1 MSTSLKR
8 QIERK
13 NRMNNKVTMRVP
25 AIGGNP
31 SQPAFDIREAVQQAC
46 ICGNN
51 MFDKQYRIGF
61 ISEIA
66 AGNRTGQKI
75 NVEYPTYV
83 CLGCGLELEHGKQ
96 MKIKQ

>member
-1 MSTSLKR
+1 MTTSLKR
-8 QIERK
+8 QIKRR
-13 NRMNNKVTMRVP
+13 NNMNNKVAMRVP

-31 SQPAFDIREAVQQAC
+31 SQPAFDVKEAVQQAC

-51 MFDKQYRIGF
+51 MFDKQYRVGF

-83 CLGCGLELEHGKQ
+83 CLSCGLELGYGTNLTQ
-96 MKIKQ
+96 